1 MAPPGSHQTRLG
13 EQECA
18 TSQAYIAIGISQSMN
33 QKVNLIVKKIISLT
47 FLKRIIHYR
56 EQTIA

>member
-18 TSQAYIAIGISQSMN
+18 MSQAYKAICISQSMN
-33 QKVNLIVKKIISLT
+33 QKVNLVVKENYLIDI
-47 FLKRIIHYR
+47 F
-56 EQTIA
+56 

>member
-18 TSQAYIAIGISQSMN
+18 MRQAYKVICISQSMN
-33 QKVNLIVKKIISLT
+33 QKVNLIVKEDYLIDIFKNVSYIT
-47 FLKRIIHYR
+47 QNKP
-56 EQTIA
+56 

>member
-33 QKVNLIVKKIISLT
+33 QKVHLIVKEDYFIDIFKMYHTL
-47 FLKRIIHYR
+47 
-56 EQTIA
+56 